1 MNLDQVR
8 GWYPLP
14 VIPCQTA
21 TANPGLA
28 SPQPAK
34 VMHPRNWV
42 PQTNYKI
49 TLACSSLL
57 ALLAFSAGCSLC
69 KDEAITEARS
79 PDNLRTAAVFYRNCG
94 ATTSEYGHVVVR
106 PTSKTSSEVEH
117 TVFTARYEH
126 AIGIA
131 WKSPSELVVT
141 CRTCRSEQIMFQVS
155 KVGALK
161 ISYELMGDDIQ

>member
-1 MNLDQVR
+1 MNLHQVR
-8 GWYPLP
+8 RWYPLP
-14 VIPCQTA
+14 VIPSQTT
-21 TANPGLA
+21 TANHGLA
-28 SPQPAK
+28 SWQPAK
-34 VMHPRNWV
+34 VMHLRSRA
-42 PQTNYKI
+42 PQAKYKI

-69 KDEAITEARS
+69 KDEVITEAHS

-126 AIGIA
+126 AIGIS
-131 WKSPSELVVT
+131 WKSPSELLVT
-141 CRTCRSEQIMFQVS
+141 CRTCKSEQIIFQVT
-155 KVGALK
+155 KVGTLK
-161 ISYELMGDDIQ
+161 ISYELLEDNIR